1 MKDFESAGINRIGL
15 RNPAIWSD
23 LKVDYYNKE
32 TKTNLTITTNILVD
46 SLPIFQ
52 HTNGVI
58 KTKKMYK
65 KK

>member
-1 MKDFESAGINRIGL
+1 MKDFESAGINKIWL

-32 TKTNLTITTNILVD
+32 TKTNLTIPTNILVD
-46 SLPIFQ
+46 SLPIVQ
-52 HTNGVI
+52 HTYIVI

-65 KK
+65 EK